1 MSGRIEHRVAVV
13 TGGTSG
19 IGLATATLLANEGAK
34 VFVTG
39 RRSPELARAV
49 EQIGHGAV
57 GIQGDVSRLEDLD
70 RLFQTVREQSGR
82 LDILFANAGTAEHL
96 TLEQVSESQFDTG
109 FSANVKGV
117 FFCMQK
123 ALPLMPDGAAV
134 VLNASMWTIKGIAGS
149 GVLSAS
155 KAAVRSFARTWANE
169 LRERRIRVNVVSPGP
184 VHTPSIEKATGGRE
198 NAKRLLSELSKDIP
212 LGRPGTPEEIAKAVL
227 FLASDDASFVNG
239 AELFVDGGMVQI

>member
-1 MSGRIEHRVAVV
+1 MPGRVENKVALV

-19 IGLATATLLANEGAK
+19 IGLATAKLLAVEGAK
-34 VFVTG
+34 IFITG
-39 RRSPELARAV
+39 RRGPELAAAV

-57 GIQGDVSRLEDLD
+57 GIQGDVSKLEDLD
-70 RLFQTVREQSGR
+70 LLFTAVREQAGH

-96 TLEQVSESQFDTG
+96 TIEQVSESQFEAG

-134 VLNASMWTIKGIAGS
+134 VLNASMWTIKGIPGF
-149 GVLSAS
+149 GMLSAS
-155 KAAVRSFARTWANE
+155 KAAVRSLARTWANE

-184 VHTPSIEKATGGRE
+184 VHTPSIERATGGQD
-198 NAKRLLSELSKDIP
+198 NAERLLSELSKDIP
-212 LGRPGTPEEIAKAVL
+212 LSRPGKPDEIAKAVL
-227 FLASDDASFVNG
+227 FLASEDASYVNG